1 MVVQHVRLG
10 DVLELQ
16 RRKVAL
22 DASEEY
28 VEVGLRSFGKGVF
41 HKPAVTGAELG
52 NKKVYRVEPG
62 DLVISNVFAWEGALA
77 VASESELGLIGSH
90 RFMTWIPRHADR
102 VDVRYLWHYFLS
114 EPGLLHLRRASPG
127 SAGRN
132 RTLGITAFQN
142 TKVPLPDL
150 SEQQRIAARLD
161 RIAKSAL
168 DLLDRGTTTYASAL
182 AAIDFAVESLLTNA
196 GPNAPLGEVADVNP
210 RRARVTDETV
220 AFVPMAAVD
229 EVTGRIASPQMRSA
243 QDARTGYTQFRR
255 GDVIFARITPC
266 MQNGKSAVFDD
277 ADVEFGYGS
286 TEFHV
291 VRPRPDGP
299 TADWLHTVFRS
310 QWFKNAARE
319 KFSGTAGQ
327 QRVSAAA
334 FKELPVP
341 VPSNQNARQALEHVG
356 RLETLRQTLRSLV
369 IERRAVAS
377 ALLPAARNETFAK
390 LT

>member
-1 MVVQHVRLG
+1 MAVRRVRVG
-10 DVLELQ
+10 DVLTLHRVPVQIDEAESYKQ
-16 RRKVAL
+16 IGIY
-22 DASEEY
+22 SW
-28 VEVGLRSFGKGVF
+28 GKGF
-41 HKPAVTGAELG
+41 IHRPACLGFELSKLRYFQIPVGA
-52 NKKVYRVEPG
+52 
-62 DLVISNVFAWEGALA
+62 LVLSNIQAWEAALA
-77 VASESELGLIGSH
+77 VSTEAEVGFIGSN
-90 RFMTWIPRHADR
+90 RFLSYLPRTSD
-102 VDVRYLWHYFLS
+102 VDVRYLLHYFLS
-114 EPGLLHLRRASPG
+114 EPGLHQIRQASPG
-127 SAGRN
+127 TQVRN
-132 RTLGITAFQN
+132 RTLGQQLFERLEI
-142 TKVPLPDL
+142 PLPDVAV
-150 SEQQRIAARLD
+150 QRRIAVRLD

-168 DLLDRGTTTYASAL
+168 DLLDREMTTYTSAL
-182 AAIDFAVESLLTNA
+182 TAIDFTVELLQTNA
-196 GPNAPLGEVADVNP
+196 GPQAPLGEVADVNP
-210 RRARVTDETV
+210 RRARVETESV

-229 EVTGRIASPQMRSA
+229 EVTGTIASPQMRSA
-243 QDARTGYTQFRR
+243 QDTRTGYTQFRR

-334 FKELPVP
+334 FKELPIP
-341 VPSNQNARQALEHVG
+341 VPSKQGATEVLEHLG
-356 RLETLRQTLRSLV
+356 RLETLRQRLRSLAV
-369 IERRAVAS
+369 QRRTIAA
-377 ALLPAARNETFAK
+377 ALLPAARNEAFAK